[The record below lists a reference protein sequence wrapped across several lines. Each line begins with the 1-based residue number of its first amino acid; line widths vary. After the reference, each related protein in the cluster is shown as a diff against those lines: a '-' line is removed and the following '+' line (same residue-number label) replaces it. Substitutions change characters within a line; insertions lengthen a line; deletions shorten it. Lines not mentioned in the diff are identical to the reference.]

1 MERIAIIGLGL
12 IGGSIGLALKAAGL
26 RDIEIAGV
34 ARSKQTAQK
43 ARKAG
48 AIDVEA
54 RSAAD
59 AVHGARFVIVA
70 APLMTTREVF
80 AEIAPALTEV
90 ATVTDAG
97 SSKMLVARWA
107 KELLPAHASFVG
119 GHPMAGKERQGIDA
133 ADADL
138 FRGKPWVISPSVDA
152 SDDAV
157 NLVVGLAQAAGAEP
171 VFMDA
176 EEHDSY
182 VAAISHLPLVLSSAL
197 FSMAFGSAAWP
208 ELAALASSGFR
219 DTTRLA
225 SGSPEMA
232 HDIMSTNRENVLHW
246 IDRFEQELRRY
257 REAIAGDDAK
267 HLLGTFMRAQIERDN
282 YLADGPPMR
291 QQQQSLPKVSITDFL
306 LGSRM
311 SEFMRKQEEIVRAAE
326 ERAEGKR
333 P

>member
-12 IGGSIGLALKAAGL
+12 IGGSIALALKASGMREA
-26 RDIEIAGV
+26 EIAGV
-34 ARSKQTAQK
+34 ARSRQTAQK

-48 AIDVEA
+48 AIDIEA
-54 RSAAD
+54 RDAAE
-59 AVHGARFVIVA
+59 AVRGAAMVIVA
-70 APLMTTREVF
+70 APLMSTRDVF
-80 AEIAPALTEV
+80 AEIAPALAEG

-97 SSKMLVARWA
+97 SAKGIVAQWA
-107 KELLPAHASFVG
+107 TELLPPHAHFVG
-119 GHPMAGKERQGIDA
+119 GHPMAGKERQGFEA
-133 ADADL
+133 ADAGL
-138 FRGKPWVISPSVDA
+138 FRGKPWVISPAVDA
-152 SDDAV
+152 ADEAV
-157 NLVVGLAQAAGAEP
+157 MAVIGLAQAVGANP

-182 VAAISHLPLVLSSAL
+182 VAAISHLPLVVSSAL

-208 ELAALASSGFR
+208 ELAMLASSGFR

-232 HDIMSTNRENVLHW
+232 HDIMTTNRENVLHW
-246 IDRFEQELRRY
+246 LDRFEQELRRY

-291 QQQQSLPKVSITDFL
+291 NEAQPMPKVSLSEFL
-306 LGSRM
+306 LGSRVA
-311 SEFMRKQEEIVRAAE
+311 EFMRKQEEIVRAAE
-326 ERAEGKR
+326 RRAEGKR